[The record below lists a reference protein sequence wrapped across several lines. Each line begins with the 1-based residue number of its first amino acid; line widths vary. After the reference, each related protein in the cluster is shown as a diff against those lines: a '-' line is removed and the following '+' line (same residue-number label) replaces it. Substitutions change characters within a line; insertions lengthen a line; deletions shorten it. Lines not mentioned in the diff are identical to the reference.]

1 MNMSKIMECES
12 RQLNK
17 MQLLPNSYKKLGF
30 ILLIISITA
39 LVLLRITRPTQDIFN
54 DICKSL
60 ILLSMI
66 IISVTK
72 EKNEDEYT
80 IILRGKSYVLAFII
94 GAIYAILQP
103 YINLGVAALLS
114 PEKAVFTEMKSFVII
129 WFMLFIQLGFYY
141 LLRYTR

>member
-1 MNMSKIMECES
+1 MNISKILECES
-12 RQLNK
+12 KQLTK
-17 MQLLPNSYKKLGF
+17 MQLLPSYKKLGF
-30 ILLIISITA
+30 ILLIISVAA
-39 LVLLRITRPTQDIFN
+39 LILLKITRPIPDILN
-54 DICKSL
+54 DISKSL

-94 GAIYAILQP
+94 GTVYAILQP
-103 YINLGVAALLS
+103 YINLGVAALLN
-114 PEKAVFTEMKSFVII
+114 PEKAVFTEMGSFVII

>member
-1 MNMSKIMECES
+1 MNMSKFLECES

-30 ILLIISITA
+30 ILLIISVVA
-39 LVLLRITRPTQDIFN
+39 LVILRITRPTQDIFN
-54 DICKSL
+54 DICKSV

-103 YINLGVAALLS
+103 YINLGVSALS
-114 PEKAVFTEMKSFVII
+114 NPGTAVFTEMTSFVII

>member
-17 MQLLPNSYKKLGF
+17 MQLLPNRYKKLGF

-54 DICKSL
+54 DICKSF

-114 PEKAVFTEMKSFVII
+114 PEKAVFAEMKSFVII

>member
-1 MNMSKIMECES
+1 MSKIMECES

-17 MQLLPNSYKKLGF
+17 MQLLPNRYKKLGF

-54 DICKSL
+54 DICKSF

-114 PEKAVFTEMKSFVII
+114 PEKAVFAEMKSFVII